1 MTIAVPDAVLM
12 ANVTSE
18 FYGHLDDRNYEQAL
32 KAFSADGVW
41 FRRGAPVKGHHAM
54 LEAMHA
60 RPRNFHTR
68 HLVSNVRVYQEGAE
82 AGCVMFYLTGYPHIG
97 DIPDGEYAPLP
108 AAHILATY
116 RDTMR
121 KMAGRWVITDKRL
134 LTTGFKDKLK
144 LP

>member
-18 FYGHLDDRNYEQAL
+18 FYGHLDDRNYEEAL
-32 KAFSADGVW
+32 KAFAVDGVW
-41 FRRGAPVKGHHAM
+41 FRRGLPVKGHRSM
-54 LEAMHA
+54 LEAMQA
-60 RPRNFHTR
+60 RPPNFHTR
-68 HLVSNVRVYQEGAE
+68 HVVSNVRVYQESAE
-82 AGCVMFYLTGYPHIG
+82 TGSVLFYLTGHPYIG

-116 RDTMR
+116 RDSMR
-121 KMAGRWVITDKRL
+121 KVDSRWMITEKRL
-134 LTTGFKDKLK
+134 LTTGFKDQLK